1 MGVMIMSSMKS
12 AEWGMLILLSIFWG
26 GSFFFTEIAL
36 RDFQP
41 FTLVFLRV
49 TLAALILIG
58 VVYISGQRMPASLRT
73 WGAFIVMG
81 ALNNAIPFSL
91 IVWGQTRIDSG
102 VASILNATTP
112 IFTVILAHMFTS
124 DERLTLRKFFGVLV
138 GFLGVYI
145 MMKPELKDGFSWR
158 GLGQVAVIGA
168 AVSYGFAGIFGKR
181 LKKTSPVVNSAGMLI
196 CSSLIML
203 PLALIIDSPWSLSPS
218 LEAVAAVFG
227 VALISTVLAYL
238 LYFRILAAA
247 GATNVLLVTFLIPI
261 SALLLG
267 VGVLGE
273 VIKALEYIG
282 MVCIFL
288 GLIVIDGRALMW
300 MKKYFNFRRKAAY
313 LYDI

>member
-1 MGVMIMSSMKS
+1 MSSMKPT
-12 AEWGMLILLSIFWG
+12 EWLMLILLSIFWG
-26 GSFFFTEIAL
+26 GSFFFVEIAL

-49 TLAALILIG
+49 TMAALILTG
-58 VVYISGQRMPASLRT
+58 VVYISGQRMPDSLRI
-73 WGAFIVMG
+73 WGAFLVMG

-112 IFTVILAHMFTS
+112 IFTVLLAHMLTT
-124 DERLTLRKFFGVLV
+124 DERLTLRKLFGVLI

-145 MMKPELKDGFSWR
+145 MLKPELKDGFSWR
-158 GLGQVAVIGA
+158 SLGQIAVLGA

-181 LKKTSPVVNSAGMLI
+181 LKQTSPVVNSAGMLI
-196 CSSLIML
+196 CSSLMMF
-203 PLALIIDSPWSLSPS
+203 PLAIIIDSPWSLSPS
-218 LEAVAAVFG
+218 LETAAAVLG
-227 VALISTVLAYL
+227 IAIISTAMAYL

-273 VIKALEYIG
+273 VIKVLEYIG
-282 MVCIFL
+282 MGCIFL
-288 GLIVIDGRALMW
+288 GLIVIDGRVLTW
-300 MKKYFNFRRKAAY
+300 IKNCFNYKKEVANH
-313 LYDI
+313 YDI

>member
-1 MGVMIMSSMKS
+1 MSSMKP

-41 FTLVFLRV
+41 FTVVFLRV

-73 WGAFIVMG
+73 WGAFVVMG

-138 GFLGVYI
+138 GYTMRKYKNNILYHVY
-145 MMKPELKDGFSWR
+145 W
-158 GLGQVAVIGA
+158 
-168 AVSYGFAGIFGKR
+168 
-181 LKKTSPVVNSAGMLI
+181 N
-196 CSSLIML
+196 
-203 PLALIIDSPWSLSPS
+203 
-218 LEAVAAVFG
+218 
-227 VALISTVLAYL
+227 
-238 LYFRILAAA
+238 
-247 GATNVLLVTFLIPI
+247 
-261 SALLLG
+261 
-267 VGVLGE
+267 
-273 VIKALEYIG
+273 
-282 MVCIFL
+282 
-288 GLIVIDGRALMW
+288 
-300 MKKYFNFRRKAAY
+300 
-313 LYDI
+313 

>member
-1 MGVMIMSSMKS
+1 MIVGSMKP

-26 GSFFFTEIAL
+26 GSFFFVEIAL

-41 FTLVFLRV
+41 FTVVFLRV
-49 TLAALILIG
+49 SLAALILVG
-58 VVYISGQRMPASLRT
+58 VVYIRGQRMPASLKA
-73 WGAFIVMG
+73 WGAFLVMG
-81 ALNNAIPFSL
+81 VLNNAIPFSL

-112 IFTVILAHMFTS
+112 IFTVILAHLLTS
-124 DERLTLRKFFGVLV
+124 DERLTLRKFLGVLI

-158 GLGQVAVIGA
+158 GLGQIAVLGA

-181 LKKTSPVVNSAGMLI
+181 FKQTSPIVNSAGMLI
-196 CSSLIML
+196 CSSLMMF
-203 PLALIIDSPWSLSPS
+203 PLAVIIDSPWSLRPS

-227 VALISTVLAYL
+227 IAIVSTAMAYL

-273 VIKALEYIG
+273 VINVFEYIG
-282 MVCIFL
+282 MGCIFL
-288 GLIVIDGRALMW
+288 GLMVVDERALKW
-300 MKKYFNFRRKAAY
+300 INNRLNSKQEVTNH
-313 LYDI
+313 